1 MLITMAGLTKLQALR
16 QELQEDA
23 GENFPQG
30 VMTELLVLYD
40 VCKLLELNIFQA
52 REVIGEL
59 AWKYITSYINSPACN
74 SINCKQIKHNI
85 DTFVQ
90 AR

>member
-40 VCKLLELNIFQA
+40 VCKLLELSIFQA
-52 REVIGEL
+52 REVLGEL
-59 AWKYITSYINSPACN
+59 AWKSVTNYINSPICN
-74 SINCKQIKHNI
+74 EVNWKRAQHCADISVH
-85 DTFVQ
+85 
-90 AR
+90 A